1 VVFVVVKTNISARL
15 ELPFNQ
21 SINQTNKSNKQIKQT
36 NQTNKSNKQINQTN
50 QSNSKLTTEKKNRR
64 TDKLA

>member
-21 SINQTNKSNKQIKQT
+21 SNKSI
-36 NQTNKSNKQINQTN
+36 KQINQTN
-50 QSNSKLTTEKKNRR
+50 QSIKSIKFKAYNRKKKNRR